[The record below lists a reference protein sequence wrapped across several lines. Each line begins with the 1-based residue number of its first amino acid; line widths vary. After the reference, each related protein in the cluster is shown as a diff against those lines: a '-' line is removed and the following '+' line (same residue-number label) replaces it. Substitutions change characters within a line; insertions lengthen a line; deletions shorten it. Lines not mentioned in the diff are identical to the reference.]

1 MNPVERQEIIVIAQ
15 EAAKAAAEQVA
26 LKVSSEF
33 QGHLK
38 DELGKLRLELQDDF
52 RREMQ
57 SKFDQHFGQMHP
69 SNHTE
74 QHARIDRFFKSFD
87 NVLTGLLHKFIT
99 TLVIVAVLCLV
110 FGFGMFYGNNNHGIN
125 VKPKQAQQSID
136 SGGVANKRDFRMF
149 HP

>member
-1 MNPVERQEIIVIAQ
+1 MIAQ
-15 EAAKAAAEQVA
+15 EAANAAAERVA
-26 LKVSSEF
+26 LQVSADL

-57 SKFDQHFGQMHP
+57 SKFDQHFGEMHP

-74 QHARIDRFFKSFD
+74 QHVRMNRFFKAFD
-87 NVLTGLLHKFIT
+87 NIVSGLLHKFIT
-99 TLVIVAVLCLV
+99 TLIIVAVLCAV
-110 FGFGMFYGNNNHGIN
+110 FGFGMFYGNNNHHGIN
-125 VKPKQAQQSID
+125 AKPRQAEQKID
-136 SGGVANKRDFRMF
+136 AGPTAHQRDFRVL